1 MTPRHVIAPLIPLV
15 ALTALTALAL
25 QGCVAAVVGGG
36 ATVGVA
42 AVQERSI
49 GDALDDAVIYTNV
62 NHELLEKDID
72 LYRAIGIEVVEGRV
86 LLTGSVR
93 SPDDR
98 VEAVRLAW
106 QAAGV
111 KEVIN
116 EIQVTDKSTLAD
128 FARDSWI
135 STQLKSKL
143 LFDKRIRDINYNVET
158 VNGVVYMIGVAQD
171 TAELE
176 RATNHARTIR
186 HVRQVVSHVRLKAP
200 PES

>member
-15 ALTALTALAL
+15 ALTALAL
-25 QGCVAAVVGGG
+25 QGCVGAVVGG
-36 ATVGVA
+36 AAAVGVA
-42 AVQERSI
+42 TAQERSI
-49 GDALDDAVIYTNV
+49 GDALDDAVIYANV
-62 NHELLEKDID
+62 NHELLEKDVD

-86 LLTGSVR
+86 LLTGVVR

-106 QAAGV
+106 QAPGV

-171 TAELE
+171 QAELE

-200 PES
+200 PAS